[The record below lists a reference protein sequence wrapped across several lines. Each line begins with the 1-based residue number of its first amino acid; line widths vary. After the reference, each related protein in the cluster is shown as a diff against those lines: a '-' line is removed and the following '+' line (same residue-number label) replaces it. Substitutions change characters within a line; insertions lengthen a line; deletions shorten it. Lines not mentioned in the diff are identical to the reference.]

1 MKTVVETLQ
10 IISDKVLISLY
21 PPVEIDVLMNFER
34 KFTMIPQQYKEFIKL
49 SNGLGVT
56 ECYDCRIH
64 SLETVADVYAN
75 GNGRYDSRTDNPLLD
90 IGTFWEDY
98 LLIDQDN
105 KVYLSFQGIEDPV
118 CINMTFKEF
127 LQKCIENDFE
137 LFWDESINEAANNN
151 TRPFFITRYCS
162 NCHSQHTC

>member
-10 IISDKVLISLY
+10 NISDKVLISLY
-21 PPVEIDVLMNFER
+21 PPVEIDALTDFER
-34 KFTMIPQQYKEFIKL
+34 KFTLVPQQYKEFIEI
-49 SNGLGVT
+49 SNGLGVS

-64 SLETVADVYAN
+64 NLGTVADVYAN
-75 GNGRYDSRTDNPLLD
+75 GNRRYDSQCEKPLLD

-98 LLIDQDN
+98 LLIDQNN

-137 LFWDESINEAANNN
+137 LFWDEKIQL
-151 TRPFFITRYCS
+151 IDI
-162 NCHSQHTC
+162 

>member
-1 MKTVVETLQ
+1 MNAIFEELNSLIDKLRITLYSPAEDKEIET
-10 IISDKVLISLY
+10 
-21 PPVEIDVLMNFER
+21 FEN
-34 KFTMIPQQYKEFIKL
+34 TQLALPSEYKEFIKL

-64 SLETVADVYAN
+64 NLETVAEVYAN
-75 GNGRYDSRTDNPLLD
+75 GNRRYDSRTDNPFLD

-98 LLIDQDN
+98 LLIDQNN

-127 LQKCIENDFE
+127 LQKCIEMDFE
-137 LFWDESINEAANNN
+137 LFWNEK
-151 TRPFFITRYCS
+151 I
-162 NCHSQHTC
+162 QLIDI

>member
-10 IISDKVLISLY
+10 IISDKILISLY
-21 PPVEIDVLMNFER
+21 PPVEVDALTDFER
-34 KFTMIPQQYKEFIKL
+34 KFTMLPQQYKEFVEI

-56 ECYDCRIH
+56 DCYDCRIH
-64 SLETVADVYAN
+64 NLETVADVYAN
-75 GNGRYDSRTDNPLLD
+75 GNGRYDSRGENLLLD

-118 CINMTFKEF
+118 CVNMTFKEF
-127 LQKCIENDFE
+127 LRKCTEMDFE
-137 LFWDESINEAANNN
+137 LFWDEEIKL
-151 TRPFFITRYCS
+151 IDI
-162 NCHSQHTC
+162 